1 MYRTIAFTFFGLT
14 VLVVAA
20 VVWMF
25 SVRASVRVQVMRDP
39 VSVETGIEIAKSPEQ
54 GQLQGRVVEHV
65 SDSIQEFTV
74 KERTE
79 EASPVVATTTGRVRI
94 TNRYSKEQPLIRTT
108 RLLTSDG
115 KQFRIDA
122 TVTVPA
128 GGSVEVSAYSDV
140 PGNASLI
147 KTGTAFSIPGLWI
160 DLRKLITAEALTD
173 FTGVKSAS
181 SKIVSEQDIADAQ
194 AELEINLLE
203 QAKQTLAAEASIT
216 QEMLA
221 DPCPVGQGCWDAIY
235 LVSSIERKSNA
246 TPGQV
251 TDTFLAQVKVK
262 VTAVFFPRTD
272 MEALVRTKLKE
283 RIPEGRDLVDF
294 DSSRV
299 LYRLE
304 QADTGVET
312 ARVVVK
318 ADAMSRLTSSNPA
331 LRPEALVSMS
341 VDAAKQK
348 LSAVD
353 GVEFVEITLRPSWAR
368 KLPGQKDKIDMT
380 IE

>member
-1 MYRTIAFTFFGLT
+1 
-14 VLVVAA
+14 
-20 VVWMF
+20 
-25 SVRASVRVQVMRDP
+25 
-39 VSVETGIEIAKSPEQ
+39 
-54 GQLQGRVVEHV
+54 
-65 SDSIQEFTV
+65 
-74 KERTE
+74 
-79 EASPVVATTTGRVRI
+79 
-94 TNRYSKEQPLIRTT
+94 
-108 RLLTSDG
+108 
-115 KQFRIDA
+115 
-122 TVTVPA
+122 
-128 GGSVEVSAYSDV
+128 
-140 PGNASLI
+140 
-147 KTGTAFSIPGLWI
+147 
-160 DLRKLITAEALTD
+160 
-173 FTGVKSAS
+173 
-181 SKIVSEQDIADAQ
+181 
-194 AELEINLLE
+194 
-203 QAKQTLAAEASIT
+203 
-216 QEMLA
+216 
-221 DPCPVGQGCWDAIY
+221 
-235 LVSSIERKSNA
+235 
-246 TPGQV
+246 
-251 TDTFLAQVKVK
+251 
-262 VTAVFFPRTD
+262 FPRTD